1 VERRLSAILAADVV
15 GFASHNERD
24 EAGTF
29 ELLRTHRKELFE
41 PEIARHHG
49 RIFKLMGD
57 GLLAEFGSV
66 VEAVECAVALQRGM
80 VERND
85 DVPAD
90 KRIDVRIG
98 INLGDVIIE
107 GEDRHGEGVVIAS
120 RLQQLAK
127 PGGIAVSSTVM
138 EHVRRKLALRFESL
152 GEHQVK
158 NIATP
163 VAVYRIPLEAI
174 VPSAKRLGRRSVVW
188 VAIAALGLLLIAGGG
203 AAWRLSVEA
212 TPADGETAAPPSS
225 AAEQALNTD
234 AARSP
239 PETSGP
245 ADAPAQPREQG
256 IPVVIVLPFQDLSG
270 GQIASDLGRGIA
282 EEFLSDLAT
291 FPELEVVSATSSF
304 AYASRPIP
312 EIVNATGAQFVIEG
326 SIRLVG
332 DKALIRV
339 QLINGTNDR
348 HLQIAQIEEPMTDPV
363 TLQMKAARRLGD
375 ELAGMTGILR
385 QEIERISWSKS
396 DAELTEYD
404 FYIRG
409 HTLHLRDDY
418 LKSRQIWQEGLKRF
432 PDSVLMRCKLA
443 FTYDGYSTE
452 ATNLVKEAGILKK
465 RSRLDEWYFHWV
477 NARNYAHHND
487 YQRASAEA
495 KATVAMAPYDTLSHS
510 SLSWIVSA
518 SGDHEAAIAWAT
530 FGATHDPHP
539 REWYFD
545 ELLNAYDMAD
555 KWPDALKLAEEQT
568 REPSPNKYW
577 YKVLGRAYAYTDQ
590 IDKSKEAWKKFDS
603 LPDPPEN

>member
-1 VERRLSAILAADVV
+1 MERRLSAILAADVV

-49 RIFKLMGD
+49 RVFKLMGD

-80 VERND
+80 TERND

-138 EHVRRKLALRFESL
+138 EHVRRKLALRFEAI

-158 NIATP
+158 NIAAP
-163 VAVYRIPLEAI
+163 VSVYRVPLDAI
-174 VPSAKRLGRRSVVW
+174 VPAVQRGGRRYATW
-188 VAIAALGLLLIAGGG
+188 TAVAVAGLLLIAGAV
-203 AAWRLSVEA
+203 AAWRFVHL
-212 TPADGETAAPPSS
+212 TPSGEEVAAAQSNPPG
-225 AAEQALNTD
+225 QVKTD
-234 AARSP
+234 ATVSQPAANEPAEASAR
-239 PETSGP
+239 
-245 ADAPAQPREQG
+245 AQDQG
-256 IPVVIVLPFQDLSG
+256 IPVIVVLPFQDLSG
-270 GQIASDLGRGIA
+270 GKVESDLGKGIA
-282 EEFLSDLAT
+282 EEILSDLAT
-291 FPELEVVSATSSF
+291 FPELEVVSSTSSF
-304 AYASRPIP
+304 AYAGKPIP
-312 EIVNATGAQFVIEG
+312 EIVKATGAQFVIEG
-326 SIRLVG
+326 SIRMAG
-332 DKALIRV
+332 DKVLIRV
-339 QLINGTNDR
+339 QLINGLNDR
-348 HLQIAQIEEPMTDPV
+348 HLQIAQIEQPMTDPV
-363 TLQMKAARRLGD
+363 TLQMAAASRLSD
-375 ELAGMTGILR
+375 ELGGMTGILR
-385 QEIERISWSKS
+385 QEIEKISWDKP

-409 HTLHLRDDY
+409 HTYHLRDNY
-418 LKSRQIWQEGLKRF
+418 LKSREIWKEGLKRF

-443 FTYDGYSTE
+443 FTYDSHSSE
-452 ATNLVKEAGILKK
+452 ARQLVKEAGALKK
-465 RSRLDEWYFHWV
+465 RSRLDEWYSHWIS
-477 NARNYAHHND
+477 ARDYASLGD
-487 YQRASAEA
+487 YKRASAEA
-495 KATVAMAPYDTLSHS
+495 KATIAMAPYDTLSHAG
-510 SLSWIVSA
+510 LSWIVSA
-518 SGDHEAAIAWAT
+518 AGDHEAAIAWAK

-545 ELLNAYDMAD
+545 DLLNAYDMAD
-555 KWPDALKLAEEQT
+555 RWPDALKLAEEQVGA
-568 REPSPNKYW
+568 PSPNKYW
-577 YKVLGRAYAYTDQ
+577 YKVLGRAYAITGQ
-590 IDKSKEAWKKFDS
+590 TDKSKEAWKKFDS

>member
-29 ELLRTHRKELFE
+29 ERLRTHRKELFE

-57 GLLAEFGSV
+57 GLLAEFSSV

-80 VERND
+80 AERNG

-90 KRIDVRIG
+90 QRIDVRIG
-98 INLGDVIIE
+98 INLGDVIVE

-127 PGGIAVSSTVM
+127 SGGIAVSGTVV
-138 EHVRRKLALRFESL
+138 EHVRRKLALRFEAI

-158 NIATP
+158 NIAAP
-163 VAVYRIPLEAI
+163 VSVYRVPLEAI
-174 VPSAKRLGRRSVVW
+174 VPAAQRSGRRYATW
-188 VAIAALGLLLIAGGG
+188 AAIAVVGLLFVAGAG
-203 AAWRLSVEA
+203 AAWRSFDIE
-212 TPADGETAAPPSS
+212 PSS
-225 AAEQALNTD
+225 ED
-234 AARSP
+234 AAAQSNSTGQAVKTDVPVSRP
-239 PETSGP
+239 AAGGP
-245 ADAPAQPREQG
+245 ADAAAPARGQG
-256 IPVVIVLPFQDLSG
+256 IPVIVVLPFQDHSG
-270 GQIASDLGRGIA
+270 GKIESDLGKGIA

-304 AYASRPIP
+304 AYAGRPIP
-312 EIVNATGAQFVIEG
+312 EIVQATGAQFVIEG
-326 SIRLVG
+326 SIRMAG
-332 DKALIRV
+332 DKVLIRV
-339 QLINGTNDR
+339 QLINGLNDR
-348 HLQIAQIEEPMTDPV
+348 HLQIAQIEQPMTDPV
-363 TLQMKAARRLGD
+363 TLQVAAASRLSD
-375 ELAGMTGILR
+375 ELGGMTGILR
-385 QEIERISWSKS
+385 QEIEKISWDKP

-418 LKSRQIWQEGLKRF
+418 LEAREIWQEGLRRF

-443 FTYDGYSTE
+443 FTYEGYSSE
-452 ATNLVKEAGILKK
+452 ATKLVKEAGALKK
-465 RSRLDEWYFHWV
+465 RSRLDQWYYHWV
-477 NARNYAHHND
+477 TARDYAKHGD
-487 YQRASAEA
+487 YKRAGAEA
-495 KATVAMAPYDTLSHS
+495 KATIAMAPFDTLSHS
-510 SLSWIVSA
+510 SLSWIVSEA
-518 SGDHEAAIAWAT
+518 GDHEAAIAWAT

-555 KWPDALKLAEEQT
+555 KWPAALKLAEEQVAA
-568 REPSPNKYW
+568 PSPNKYW